1 MRHRLLWAGLLG
13 LSAMAVGC
21 KPDLGSPP
29 SLVIGPRFLAVRGVP
44 PEAAESGVVTYDAL
58 VVDTKGTIADA
69 AFGWAQCL
77 IPNPPANGNDVS
89 SGCLS
94 IPDDTT
100 APSPTFTAPLPA
112 NACTLFGPETP
123 PPIKGQPPTR
133 PADPD
138 TTGGFYQ
145 PVRAAW
151 QSDAGPAFA
160 FALER
165 ISCPLGNAPTDIA
178 GQFAS
183 NYKANNNPTLADLVL
198 DPAGAATALYTAGQ
212 ASVPQVATV
221 SAGQRV
227 TLQADFSADSAETF
241 LLWNVL
247 TLTLDMD
254 QRESLQLSWFATGG
268 AFEHDATGR
277 SSTET
282 ETFTQNVWTAPTTPG
297 PVYFWTVL
305 RDDRG
310 GVDFNLAAAELD
322 VTP

>member
-1 MRHRLLWAGLLG
+1 MRHRLLWMGLLG
-13 LSAMAVGC
+13 LAATAVGC
-21 KPDLGSPP
+21 KPDLGSPQ
-29 SLVIGPRFLAVRGVP
+29 SLVIGPRFLAMRGVP
-44 PEAAESGVVTYDAL
+44 PEAAESGMVTYDAL
-58 VVDTKGTIADA
+58 VVDTNGTVANA

-77 IPNPPANGNDVS
+77 IPDPPANGNDVS

-112 NACTLFGPETP
+112 DACTLFGPETP
-123 PPIKGQPPTR
+123 PPMKGQPPTR

-145 PVRAAW
+145 PVRATW
-151 QSDAGPAFA
+151 QSNAGPELA

-165 ISCPLGNAPTDIA
+165 ITCPLANAPIDIA

-183 NYKANNNPTLADLVL
+183 TYVPNNNPTVADLLL
-198 DPAGAATALYTAGQ
+198 DPADAMTSLYVAGQ
-212 ASVPQVATV
+212 TAAPQAATV
-221 SAGQRV
+221 SAGQKV
-227 TLQADFSADSAETF
+227 TLQADFGADSAETF
-241 LLWNVL
+241 VHWNVL
-247 TLTLDMD
+247 TLSLDM
-254 QRESLQLSWFATGG
+254 QRESLSLSWFATGG

-277 SSTET
+277 SQSEL
-282 ETFTQNVWTAPTTPG
+282 ETFTQNVWTAPMTPG

-310 GVDFNLAAAELD
+310 GVDFAAAEIV

>member
-1 MRHRLLWAGLLG
+1 MLWIGLLG
-13 LSAMAVGC
+13 LAATAVGC
-21 KPDLGSPP
+21 KPDLGSPQ
-29 SLVIGPRFLAVRGVP
+29 SLVIGPRFLAMRGVP
-44 PEAAESGVVTYDAL
+44 PEAAESGMVTYDAL
-58 VVDTKGTIADA
+58 VVDTNGTVANA

-77 IPNPPANGNDVS
+77 IPDPPANGNDVS

-112 NACTLFGPETP
+112 DACTLFGPETP
-123 PPIKGQPPTR
+123 PPVKGQPPTR

-145 PVRAAW
+145 PVRATW
-151 QSDAGPAFA
+151 QSDAGPELA

-165 ISCPLGNAPTDIA
+165 ITCPLANAPTDIA

-183 NYKANNNPTLADLVL
+183 TYVPNNNPTVADLML
-198 DPAGAATALYTAGQ
+198 DPAGAMTSLYVARQTAAPQ
-212 ASVPQVATV
+212 AATV
-221 SAGQRV
+221 SAGQKV
-227 TLQADFSADSAETF
+227 TLQADFGADSAETF
-241 LLWNVL
+241 VHWNVS
-247 TLTLDMD
+247 TLSLDM
-254 QRESLQLSWFATGG
+254 QRESLSLSWFATGG

-277 SSTET
+277 SQSEM
-282 ETFTQNVWTAPTTPG
+282 ETFTQNAWTAPTTSG

-310 GVDFNLAAAELD
+310 GVDFAAAEID
-322 VTP
+322 VMP

>member
-1 MRHRLLWAGLLG
+1 MRHRLLWTGLLG
-13 LSAMAVGC
+13 LAATAVGC
-21 KPDLGSPP
+21 KPDLGSPQ
-29 SLVIGPRFLAVRGVP
+29 SLVIGPRFLAMRGVP

-58 VVDTKGTIADA
+58 VVDTNGTVADA

-77 IPNPPANGNDVS
+77 IPDPPANGNDVS

-123 PPIKGQPPTR
+123 PPMKGQPPTR

-145 PVRAAW
+145 PVRATW
-151 QSDAGPAFA
+151 QSDAGPELA

-165 ISCPLGNAPTDIA
+165 ITCPLANAPTDIA

-183 NYKANNNPTLADLVL
+183 TYVPNNNPTVADLLL
-198 DPAGAATALYTAGQ
+198 DPAGAMTSLYAAGQ
-212 ASVPQVATV
+212 TAAPQAATV
-221 SAGQRV
+221 SAGQKV
-227 TLQADFSADSAETF
+227 TLQADFGADSAETF
-241 LLWNVL
+241 VHWNVS
-247 TLTLDMD
+247 TLSLDM
-254 QRESLQLSWFATGG
+254 QRESLSLSWFATGG

-277 SSTET
+277 SQSET
-282 ETFTQNVWTAPTTPG
+282 ETFTQNTWTAPTTSG
-297 PVYFWTVL
+297 PVYLWTVL

-310 GVDFNLAAAELD
+310 GVDFASAEID
-322 VTP
+322 VMP

>member
-1 MRHRLLWAGLLG
+1 MRRQLLWAGALA
-13 LSAMAVGC
+13 LSAAVLGC
-21 KPDLGSPP
+21 KPDLGAPP
-29 SLVIGPRFLAVRGVP
+29 SLVVGPRFLAVRGLP
-44 PEAAESGVVTYDAL
+44 PEAAEGGMVTYDAL
-58 VVDTKGTIADA
+58 VVDTNGTVTDPPI
-69 AFGWAQCL
+69 GWAQCL
-77 IPNPPANGNDVS
+77 IPNPPANGNDFS

-112 NACTLFGPETP
+112 NACTLFGPQTP
-123 PPIKGQPPTR
+123 PPMKGQPPTR

-145 PVRAAW
+145 PVRATW
-151 QSDAGPAFA
+151 QSDDGPALA

-165 ISCPLGNAPTDIA
+165 ITCPLANAPTDVA

-183 NYKANNNPTLADLVL
+183 SYVPNHNPVLADLLL
-198 DPAGAATALYTAGQ
+198 DPAGAATSLYASGQPAPSQAATVAAGQ
-212 ASVPQVATV
+212 T
-221 SAGQRV
+221 V
-227 TLQADFSADSAETF
+227 TLQADFTPDSAETF

-247 TLTLDMD
+247 TLTLDM
-254 QRESLQLSWFATGG
+254 QRESLRLSWFATGG

-277 SSTET
+277 GETET
-282 ETFTQNVWTAPTTPG
+282 EAFTQNVWTAPTTPG

-310 GVDFNLAAAELD
+310 GVDFGATEID